1 MSQCVPTWDLDEI
14 PNPLAPLVPMLG
26 GEVAELPW
34 EKDQVARNGL
44 GPPCVYDKPL
54 ATSSPTKNTW
64 GERPGGG
71 GGTLESVVKQAT
83 RFRHSKPT
91 AYGGG
96 NDVASC
102 LDRRQAAATGDALV
116 PCAAAPPGQRIGMC
130 GEGSSARVGSCSGS
144 NTSGKRA
151 LKRAKVARVPVAH
164 VCSSCDDGDGD
175 GGGDGD
181 SDSESGRDSWRLS
194 RGSSEWE
201 LGSRGFA
208 SSSIGLPESTCS
220 DEWSTEATT
229 RDDRDTRELRAEERE
244 KKARRRFSL
253 STRRTFGI
261 DSQSELRRREK
272 INKRM
277 KTLQQMVPN
286 SSKIDKVSM
295 LDEVIEHLKQL
306 QAQVVMMSRMMN
318 MSYMMLPMAL
328 QQHLQLSLMASMG
341 MGMRMGSGMGMGVM
355 DINAATGFPNIT
367 TGISPVPHPAAY
379 LPLISWDRSGD
390 CFSTPTMVV
399 PDPVSTFLA
408 CQAQPT
414 MDGYSR
420 MASLYQQ
427 LHLPLLPGFNN

>member
-26 GEVAELPW
+26 GEVAEFPW

-44 GPPCVYDKPL
+44 SPPCVYDKPL

-64 GERPGGG
+64 VERPGGG

-83 RFRHSKPT
+83 RFRHRKPS

-96 NDVASC
+96 NDVVPC
-102 LDRRQAAATGDALV
+102 LDHRQAAATGDALV
-116 PCAAAPPGQRIGMC
+116 PCAAAAPGQRIGSC
-130 GEGSSARVGSCSGS
+130 GEGSSARVGSCSGP
-144 NTSGKRA
+144 NTRGKRS

-164 VCSSCDDGDGD
+164 VCSSCCDDDGDS
-175 GGGDGD
+175 D

-194 RGSSEWE
+194 RDSSEWE

-208 SSSIGLPESTCS
+208 SSSIGSPESTCS

-229 RDDRDTRELRAEERE
+229 CDDRDTACHFRSQRELRAEERE
-244 KKARRRFSL
+244 KKARR
-253 STRRTFGI
+253 TFGI
-261 DSQSELRRREK
+261 HSQSELRRREK
-272 INKRM
+272 INQRM

-286 SSKIDKVSM
+286 SSKIDKASI

-328 QQHLQLSLMASMG
+328 QQHLQLSLMTSMG
-341 MGMRMGSGMGMGVM
+341 MGMRMGSGMGMGMGVM

-367 TGISPVPHPAAY
+367 AGISPVPHPAAY
-379 LPLISWDRSGD
+379 MPLISWDRSGD
-390 CFSTPTMVV
+390 CFSTPAIVV
-399 PDPVSTFLA
+399 LDPVSTFLA
-408 CQAQPT
+408 CQSQPT